1 MSDPRRPAA
10 PPALPETV
18 TGDYAAGRPPAP
30 DAPTLTGAGPPA
42 ATGDLGIPNPF
53 GRYAVTRLLGRGGMG
68 AVFLAH
74 DTQLD
79 RPVALKIPV
88 FGGTLTASQKER
100 FFREARA
107 ISALRHPNLCPVF
120 DVDEEQSIVY
130 LTMA

>member
-1 MSDPRRPAA
+1 MADPRLPAA
-10 PPALPETV
+10 PPPLPETV
-18 TGDYAAGRPPAP
+18 TGDYSSGSGRNDPPAP
-30 DAPTLTGAGPPA
+30 DTPTVTAAGRGVPA
-42 ATGDLGIPNPF
+42 GDLGIPNPF

-74 DTQLD
+74 DSQLD

-120 DVDEEQSIVY
+120 DV
-130 LTMA
+130 